1 MASAR
6 TRRPGRHHAPRIANV
21 SPTRGAIA
29 VSTEGGLIQS
39 GRLERPGSREAA
51 SECGSGLEPLC
62 GARLTREPQTRTSAD
77 RRYGVMGCGGITEM
91 HWLGGVRFGLA
102 GTCVGSPGAR
112 VSSAAREQ
120 FPPGMFHQLDVIGYA
135 AV

>member
-1 MASAR
+1 MYRQRGERSRSAR
-6 TRRPGRHHAPRIANV
+6 
-21 SPTRGAIA
+21 
-29 VSTEGGLIQS
+29 
-39 GRLERPGSREAA
+39 REASYKADA
-51 SECGSGLEPLC
+51 SRAGDRAKRRQKCGSGLEPLC

-91 HWLGGVRFGLA
+91 HWLGGVRSGLA